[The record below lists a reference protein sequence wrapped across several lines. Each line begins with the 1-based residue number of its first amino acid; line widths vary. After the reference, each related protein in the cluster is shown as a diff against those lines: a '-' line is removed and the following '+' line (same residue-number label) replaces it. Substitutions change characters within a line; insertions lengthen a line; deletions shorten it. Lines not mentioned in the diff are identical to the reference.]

1 MGEPTRD
8 RQDAPPLFHGELAV
22 PEDLPPER
30 IIDGEVV
37 ERQPEPIRPR
47 AAVATVRAV
56 VTDVATH
63 PHAKT
68 AARHVV
74 YVGAGAAITVRRAWD
89 GRTSAR
95 LKRSIRAAEALG
107 NTELM
112 LQLEDRLAAH
122 RAARHQRMIAI
133 VELPG
138 RAAAAA
144 PKIGW
149 SILGLL
155 SGSGVLIACA
165 DQNIRGIAVPF
176 RAAGNILKWIGVTV
190 TVAWGPLILITPWVV
205 VCGTLA
211 VLWQVGRSQS
221 TLPTWV
227 RPAGQ
232 EQPAGDDPITPSVVV
247 VALRDLGIP
256 ALRKAIKDM
265 GDAGAAM
272 LGPIR
277 IAGCGDEVDVK
288 LPSGVS
294 TLEVQ
299 DRRRKLAENLGRH
312 EHELHITI
320 PKEARTVRL
329 WIAHSGA
336 LDEPIGPSPLTY
348 DVELVADFYTGHAP
362 WGMDLRG
369 DPAPVSVFQ
378 RHVLVTGKS
387 NQGKTASLRAL
398 ALWLALDPTV
408 EFRIG
413 DLKGVGDWR
422 PFDGL
427 ATVLIQGPTDEHV
440 IQVTEMLEEGVA
452 EMERRLV
459 ALEQSGATD
468 GITRDMARKPGS
480 GFHPI
485 VLIVDEA
492 QVAFMCPVK
501 SLDGR
506 PYGGS
511 KHTSR
516 YFMAARKIHNQGRAV
531 NVMLW
536 QGTQDPTDQNL
547 PKMVREGAHIRGAL
561 YLGTESQSKMALG
574 DAPVDAGAAPHKLR
588 DGLDRGT
595 LVVAGPGVKLPAG
608 QPSVTIRTHFIS
620 GEDGAAIAE
629 RARERR
635 RPVTTRAAA
644 AVEEEHRDLLADLAK
659 VMDAGEKVRLTDLVS
674 RLRELAPS
682 WRPYERLT
690 ATMLRA
696 QLEDREVR
704 VTNTGNVL
712 RLDASDLPI

>member
-1 MGEPTRD
+1 M
-8 RQDAPPLFHGELAV
+8 PP
-22 PEDLPPER
+22 
-30 IIDGEVV
+30 
-37 ERQPEPIRPR
+37 
-47 AAVATVRAV
+47 
-56 VTDVATH
+56 
-63 PHAKT
+63 
-68 AARHVV
+68 
-74 YVGAGAAITVRRAWD
+74 
-89 GRTSAR
+89 
-95 LKRSIRAAEALG
+95 
-107 NTELM
+107 
-112 LQLEDRLAAH
+112 
-122 RAARHQRMIAI
+122 
-133 VELPG
+133 
-138 RAAAAA
+138 
-144 PKIGW
+144 
-149 SILGLL
+149 
-155 SGSGVLIACA
+155 
-165 DQNIRGIAVPF
+165 
-176 RAAGNILKWIGVTV
+176 
-190 TVAWGPLILITPWVV
+190 
-205 VCGTLA
+205 
-211 VLWQVGRSQS
+211 
-221 TLPTWV
+221 
-227 RPAGQ
+227 GQ
-232 EQPAGDDPITPSVVV
+232 EQPVSDDPITPSIVV

-312 EHELHITI
+312 EYELHITI
-320 PKEARTVRL
+320 PREARTVRL

-336 LDEPIGPSPLTY
+336 LDESVGPSPLTY
-348 DVELVADFYTGHAP
+348 DLDLTADFYTGHAP

-398 ALWLALDPTV
+398 ALWLSLDPTV

-422 PFDGL
+422 MFDGL

-440 IQVTEMLEEGVA
+440 IEVTEMLEEAVA

-492 QVAFMCPVK
+492 QVAFMCPAK
-501 SLDGR
+501 GPDGR

-516 YFMAARKIHNQGRAV
+516 YFMAARKIQNQGRAV
-531 NVMLW
+531 NVELW

-547 PKMVREGAHIRGAL
+547 PKLVREGAHIRGAL

-629 RARERR
+629 RAKERR
-635 RPVTTRAAA
+635 KAVTTRTVA
-644 AVEEEHRDLLADLAK
+644 AVDQAPRDLVADLAA
-659 VMDAGEKVRLTDLVS
+659 VMDAGERVRLTDLVS

-682 WRPYERLT
+682 WRPYEGLT

-696 QLEDREVR
+696 LLEEREVR

-712 RLDASDLPI
+712 RLDASDLPT

>member
-1 MGEPTRD
+1 MTRD
-8 RQDAPPLFHGELAV
+8 GHPPRLFDDRPGTQIAV
-22 PEDLPPER
+22 PDDRPVLQGR
-30 IIDGEVV
+30 VV
-37 ERQPEPIRPR
+37 EQGPR

-63 PHAKT
+63 QHTKT

-74 YVGAGAAITVRRAWD
+74 YVGAGATIVVRRAWT

-95 LKRSIRAAEALG
+95 LKRSIQAAEALG
-107 NTELM
+107 DTELM

-122 RAARHQRMIAI
+122 RAARHKRLIDL

-138 RAAAAA
+138 KAAAAA
-144 PKIGW
+144 PKIGY

-155 SGSGVLIACA
+155 AGSGVLLACA
-165 DQNIRGIAVPF
+165 DRNINSVAVPF
-176 RAAGNILKWIGVTV
+176 RTAGDVIKWVALVV
-190 TVAWGPLILITPWVV
+190 TVAWGPLVLVTPWLAVW
-205 VCGTLA
+205 GTLA
-211 VLWQVGRSQS
+211 ALWNVGRSQS
-221 TLPTWV
+221 TPPAWVLP
-227 RPAGQ
+227 PGQ
-232 EQPAGDDPITPSVVV
+232 QQPVSDDPITPSVVV
-247 VALRDLGIP
+247 TALRDLGIP

-299 DRRRKLAENLGRH
+299 ERRRKLAENLGRH

-320 PKEARTVRL
+320 PREARTVRL

-336 LDEPIGPSPLTY
+336 LDEPVGPSPLVY
-348 DVELVADFYTGHAP
+348 DVDMTADFYTGHAP

-408 EFRIG
+408 EFCVA

-422 PFDGL
+422 MFDGI

-440 IQVTEMLEEGVA
+440 IETAEMLEKAVA

-501 SLDGR
+501 GPDGR

-516 YFMAARKIHNQGRAV
+516 YFMACRKIQNQGRAV
-531 NVMLW
+531 NVELW

-547 PKMVREGAHIRGAL
+547 PKLVREGAHIRGAL

-629 RARERR
+629 RARARR
-635 RPVTTRAAA
+635 KPVATRTAA
-644 AVEEEHRDLLADLAK
+644 EDEHARDLLDDLAA
-659 VMDAGEKVRLTDLVS
+659 VMDAAEKVRLTDLVS
-674 RLRELAPS
+674 RLRDLAPS

-696 QLEDREVR
+696 QLDEREVK

-712 RLDASDLPI
+712 RLDASDLPA